1 MSSKKKTGVTLSPR
15 RNGLSKAARE
25 LLARVKVA
33 ASPEVIFGLE
43 PAMAAAKVQSVVG
56 PMIEG
61 AGLPVALLQEYRWY
75 VAELCRLMRMMSG
88 PDLAYCMERAIR
100 KWLSLGLEPNT
111 VVFLAGA
118 LFERLQTRPE
128 TEGTQPQR
136 HEDTKVPEPERR
148 TAKDAKS
155 AMPETEGNSP
165 PRHQDTKG
173 SESEN
178 AEVRNQIPECRSADA
193 DEETAK
199 DAKIAMASGVT
210 PTPMEGSR
218 TGEIPPLGE
227 IAMAGQSQ
235 ERAVGMTGDDARS
248 NDERRTMDEVTNR
261 GGGP

>member
-1 MSSKKKTGVTLSPR
+1 MSSKKKTAVALSPR

-75 VAELCRLMRMMSG
+75 VGELCRLMRTMSG
-88 PDLAYCMERAIR
+88 PDLAYCMERAIT

-118 LFERLQTRPE
+118 LFDRLQARPE
-128 TEGTQPQR
+128 TEG
-136 HEDTKVPEPERR
+136 D
-148 TAKDAKS
+148 
-155 AMPETEGNSP
+155 SP
-165 PRHQDTKG
+165 LRHQDTKG

-178 AEVRNQIPECRSADA
+178 AEVRNQIPEGRSADA
-193 DEETAK
+193 DGETAK
-199 DAKIAMASGVT
+199 DAKTAKPEPDGIQPQRHEDTKSGETDEVR
-210 PTPMEGSR
+210 SDK
-218 TGEIPPLGE
+218 L
-227 IAMAGQSQ
+227 
-235 ERAVGMTGDDARS
+235 DARS
-248 NDERRTMDEVTNR
+248 QKCGIGGELTTKTQRHQEDSESGTGPLALSDRGRGGQRGTDNEPTGG